1 MHPFTAHWSN
11 MGLLNLELSGS
22 YLSDGQLKDPAR
34 HASGTENATKLWNL
48 GEAILGQTFEL

>member
-1 MHPFTAHWSN
+1 
-11 MGLLNLELSGS
+11 MGLVNLELSGS

-48 GEAILGQTFEL
+48 GEAVLGQTFEL